1 MRADTDFR
9 RTAMVGIVIVSHS
22 EKLAES
28 IVDLTRMMAD
38 GANIVAA
45 GGLEDGSFGTSYDR
59 IKEAIEKV
67 YSAEGVIILMDMG
80 SAVMTTEMV
89 LEEFDAGS
97 KIRMV
102 DAPIVE
108 SAVAASV
115 SALCGNSIEDIIAE
129 IEETKNAAKF

>member
-1 MRADTDFR
+1 
-9 RTAMVGIVIVSHS
+9 MVGLVIVSHS

-28 IVDLTRMMAD
+28 IVDLTKMMAD
-38 GANIVAA
+38 GASIVAA
-45 GGLEDGSFGTSYDR
+45 GGLEDGSFGTSYER
-59 IKEAIEKV
+59 IKAAIDAV
-67 YSAEGVIILMDMG
+67 YSEDGVIILMDMG

-97 KIRMV
+97 KICMV

-115 SALCGNSIEDIIAE
+115 SALCGSSLEDIIAE
-129 IEETKNAAKF
+129 IEETKCNAKF